1 MLDDR
6 ERAKRKIMAQ
16 IKPTHPQQT
25 SQAMYFIVAI
35 VVFLFLLVFGACAER
50 ETPPTTCERL
60 EGAWIRTWEPNS
72 STQTYSF
79 HSGQCLIHS
88 IIPAQPVQLYVW
100 EYYCEGDTL
109 TLVNL
114 ASATPFSDI
123 RRAVVSFPTD
133 STCVLGWV
141 WGVDYQLKRL

>member
-1 MLDDR
+1 MPKTQLKEPEQTNAGIWLAFVLAALFML
-6 ERAKRKIMAQ
+6 
-16 IKPTHPQQT
+16 
-25 SQAMYFIVAI
+25 F
-35 VVFLFLLVFGACAER
+35 FGSCTER
-50 ETPPTTCERL
+50 EAPPSMCEQL
-60 EGAWIRTWEPNS
+60 EGAWIRTWEPNG

-79 HSGQCLIHS
+79 HDGQCVAHS

-133 STCVLGWV
+133 STCVLGWFG
-141 WGVDYQLKRL
+141 GVDYQLKRL

>member
-1 MLDDR
+1 MPKSQPTAPYQTTQAGIFLALILAALFML
-6 ERAKRKIMAQ
+6 
-16 IKPTHPQQT
+16 
-25 SQAMYFIVAI
+25 F
-35 VVFLFLLVFGACAER
+35 FGSCTER
-50 ETPPTTCERL
+50 EAPPTTCEQL
-60 EGAWIRTWEPNS
+60 EGAWIREWEPNG

-79 HSGQCLIHS
+79 HDGQCLIHS

-114 ASATPFSDI
+114 ASATPFSDV

-133 STCVLGWV
+133 STCVLGWLG
-141 WGVDYQLKRL
+141 GVDYFLNRL